1 VIEIFNPRAD
11 QMTDYTIAYLHI
23 LADHAAIAIENARD
37 VARIQQLSITDDCTG
52 LFNARHLYDILG
64 RELERCGRI
73 GQPVS
78 LAFLDLDR
86 FKLVNDEHG
95 HLVGSE
101 LLGRTGQ
108 RLRELSR
115 QQDLCFRYGGDEFAI
130 LLPETG
136 AKAALAQAI
145 KLLRSLKETRFLM
158 NNGLQLCVSA
168 SVGLATSPPTASQCM
183 PSSAPQIRAC
193 TR

>member
-1 VIEIFNPRAD
+1 
-11 QMTDYTIAYLHI
+11 M
-23 LADHAAIAIENARD
+23 
-37 VARIQQLSITDDCTG
+37 
-52 LFNARHLYDILG
+52 
-64 RELERCGRI
+64 
-73 GQPVS
+73 S

-168 SVGLATSPPTASQCM
+168 SVGLATSPADGG
-183 PSSAPQIRAC
+183 AVHAIIGAAD
-193 TR
+193 TRMYAVKTNGRGEVRGA